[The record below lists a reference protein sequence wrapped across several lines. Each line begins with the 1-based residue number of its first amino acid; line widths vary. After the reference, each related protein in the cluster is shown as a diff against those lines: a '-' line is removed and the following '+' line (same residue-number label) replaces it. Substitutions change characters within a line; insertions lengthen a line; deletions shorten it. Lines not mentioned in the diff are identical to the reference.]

1 MKIVLGY
8 DNGKLILGENKD
20 QYHDNPN
27 GELEEEI
34 LLHYAKN
41 FDKEMYVEH
50 KSQNYSTLVYN
61 DYDIIRFHYSNI
73 SKWVEIFITG
83 DYIEKYRDNPMFK
96 ETKNFNKLMWFSR
109 ITNPNDL
116 ENFIDIVK
124 YDLKKV
130 DEYKTSK

>member
-73 SKWVEIFITG
+73 SKWVEIFMTG